1 MAEHG
6 TSLPRNRKSKQ
17 NDQQT
22 VLTHSGQ
29 SSDLRIV
36 LVGKTGAGKSATG
49 NTILGRKAFVV
60 DSSFMSVTKECQ
72 KEEGDVDGRK
82 VVVVDTPGV
91 FDTSLLPEKMKDE
104 IEKCVNMSVPGPHV
118 FLVVVRL
125 GVRYTEEERN
135 TVKWI
140 QENFGEDATPYTI
153 FLLSHV
159 DALKGTD
166 VDEIIKACRPLNQ
179 HIASCIGYHCFNN
192 DNQDHTQVTELLKKI
207 DRMVKGN
214 GGKHYTS
221 EMYEAAQKRIREEEE
236 KMRQKEERRK
246 QKEDKLRKEEA
257 DRRAREAL
265 KTKLLAGGTGV
276 GGTLAIVGTA
286 ALIVTEVGMI
296 ASLMVGGGLA
306 VAAGAGGWLAFNKI
320 KGLWRSRQTSGYETL
335 SKKIK
340 E

>member
-6 TSLPRNRKSKQ
+6 TSLPRNK
-17 NDQQT
+17 N
-22 VLTHSGQ
+22 SGQ
-29 SSDLRIV
+29 PSDLRIV

-49 NTILGRKAFVV
+49 NTILGSEAFKV
-60 DSSFMSVTKECQ
+60 SPSLISVTMKCQ

-91 FDTSLLPEKMKDE
+91 FDTSFSLEDMKEE
-104 IEKCVNMSVPGPHV
+104 IVRCINMSVPGPHV
-118 FLVVVRL
+118 FLVVVKL
-125 GVRYTEEERN
+125 GGRYTEEEMK
-135 TVKWI
+135 TIKWI

-153 FLLSHV
+153 FLLSHG

-179 HIASCIGYHCFNN
+179 HIASCKGYHCFNN

-257 DRRAREAL
+257 EESL
-265 KTKLLAGGTGV
+265 GGIENKTV
-276 GGTLAIVGTA
+276 
-286 ALIVTEVGMI
+286 
-296 ASLMVGGGLA
+296 SRWYRC
-306 VAAGAGGWLAFNKI
+306 GWDSCHSWDCSVN
-320 KGLWRSRQTSGYETL
+320 RD
-335 SKKIK
+335 
-340 E
+340 